1 MLSPSIFSPQ
11 QFLDRGNMEIW
22 IGVLF
27 IFGGLTMLA
36 TNTKITFSC
45 HRSITEENTCQL
57 TVSGIMGCKTTLI
70 PLANLRS
77 AEVETSSD
85 SDGDAIYRVV
95 LLTKAGKIPLNRVW
109 TNFNY
114 DLKQKTAK
122 KINDFLENQ
131 TKRSLLVE
139 EQPSWLLYFIGSFF
153 ILAGMIL
160 ALK

>member
-1 MLSPSIFSPQ
+1 MEILMRVWFT
-11 QFLDRGNMEIW
+11 LRGNPEILM
-22 IGVLF
+22 GVLF
-27 IFGGLTMLA
+27 ILGGLIALA
-36 TNTKITFSC
+36 ANTKITFSC
-45 HRSITEENTCQL
+45 HRSITEENICQL
-57 TVSGIMGCKTTLI
+57 SASGIMGCKTTLI

-85 SDGDAIYRVV
+85 SDGDTYRVV
-95 LLTKAGKIPLNRVW
+95 LLTKTGKVLLNKVW

-114 DLKQKTAK
+114 DLKQKNAK

-131 TKRSLLVE
+131 TKQSLLVE

-160 ALK
+160 VLK